1 MTGEEKAT
9 AEENAKA
16 EAKQKAEEI
25 YAEWKNGD
33 ATEDSFAALAEA
45 NSEDTGSNTNGG
57 LYEAVTKGQMVAS
70 FNDWIFDD
78 ARKPGDTEIVETAY
92 GYHVMYFVGDNAEA
106 WYVNIENTLRTN
118 KMQEYI
124 TNLTADM
131 EVIDERGNIDYLHVA
146 ETETESVTDT
156 AAETET
162 QEETESAEK

>member
-1 MTGEEKAT
+1 M
-9 AEENAKA
+9 
-16 EAKQKAEEI
+16 
-25 YAEWKNGD
+25 
-33 ATEDSFAALAEA
+33 
-45 NSEDTGSNTNGG
+45 
-57 LYEAVTKGQMVAS
+57 
-70 FNDWIFDD
+70 
-78 ARKPGDTEIVETAY
+78 
-92 GYHVMYFVGDNAEA
+92 MYFVGDNAEA